1 MMNSR
6 GLELVLYGSSYRTAP
21 VVERE
26 KLQQY
31 LSHEIEYGNIPLTE
45 ALLLNTC
52 NRVEL
57 YGVTNSPSSFRE
69 YIERGSDG
77 RFNNIIYFMSG
88 LDVVRHLLI
97 VSLGMDSLLPGEE
110 GIIHQIKSAIVK
122 YSEIKLARSALGS
135 VFNSVIR
142 ASWKIRKAYGIKA
155 EGEEI
160 GNIIAF
166 KVKEK
171 MGRGFK
177 VTIIGSGRT
186 AQEVYKALKDSVSKA
201 YVVTKRNW
209 LPVAFAG
216 TKMIGYNYMRSA
228 LEDSDVVISAT
239 NAEVGSYQLTALD
252 LPRSLKLLVDLSVPR
267 SIDPSVRSLG
277 VELWDMD
284 LIAELLNGYRFSYP
298 EEVNKIINEAADRI
312 YYNVHFRRLDGSVK
326 KICELAYKVA
336 ENESLNALKLIKK
349 GKYDESY
356 VINKMA
362 EKIVKKVLKPLVE
375 VPGDPGSAEL
385 KLRALKTI
393 YGELLN
399 DKAWN

>member
-1 MMNSR
+1 MLTDR
-6 GLELVLYGSSYRTAP
+6 GLELVLYGSSYRTAT

-26 KLQQY
+26 KMQQY
-31 LSHEIEYGNIPLTE
+31 LAHELENGNMPLTE

-57 YGVTNSPSSFRE
+57 YGVTDSVSNLREHLEKGSEGSF
-69 YIERGSDG
+69 SN
-77 RFNNIIYFMSG
+77 FIYFMSG
-88 LDVVRHLLI
+88 FDVVRHLLT

-110 GIIHQIKSAIVK
+110 GIIHQIKSAMVK

-135 VFNSVIR
+135 VFNSVIK
-142 ASWKIRKAYGIKA
+142 ASWAIRKAYGIKA

-160 GNIIAF
+160 GNIIAV

-171 MGRGFK
+171 MGNRFK
-177 VTIIGSGRT
+177 ITIIGSGRT
-186 AQEVYKALKDSVSKA
+186 AQEVFKSLKGSVSKA

-209 LPVAFAG
+209 LPGDFAG
-216 TKMIGYNYMRSA
+216 AKMVDYNSLRSA
-228 LEDSDVVISAT
+228 LEDSDAVISAT
-239 NAEVGSYQLTALD
+239 NAEIGNYPLTALN
-252 LPRSLKLLVDLSVPR
+252 LPRGLKLLVDLSVPR
-267 SIDPSVRSLG
+267 SIDPSVKNLG
-277 VELWDMD
+277 IELWDMD
-284 LIAELLNGYRFSYP
+284 FIAGLLNGYRLSYP
-298 EEVNKIINEAADRI
+298 AEINKMVNEVAQRI
-312 YYNVHFRRLDGSVK
+312 YYSVYFRRLDGSVQ
-326 KICELAYKVA
+326 KICELAYKIA
-336 ENESLNALKLIKK
+336 ENESLNAQKLIKK
-349 GKYDESY
+349 GKYEQSD

-375 VPGDPGSAEL
+375 VPGDPGSAEV